1 MKKVAIFLDGGN
13 LFFTQKKLGWKIDSE
28 KLLSYCKKHGE
39 VVEAIYYTGV
49 SQDINQIKFLDKL
62 AYIVALGLD
71 VGQNDKLK
79 LSIQLSKP
87 KVRFRR
93 LFRRSS
99 RKYYKLGRML
109 FYKRWIRPF

>member
-1 MKKVAIFLDGGN
+1 MENSFVPHLKHISIIIIAIVVV
-13 LFFTQKKLGWKIDSE
+13 FFSLSGVFSTRNID
-28 KLLSYCKKHGE
+28 
-39 VVEAIYYTGV
+39 
-49 SQDINQIKFLDKL
+49 NL

-93 LFRRSS
+93 LFRGSS
-99 RKYYKLGRML
+99 RKYYRLGRMF